1 MTLEEY
7 VPIHRT
13 GKGTLVNE
21 LNTILMA
28 ETIKDLGHNKALMI
42 CEKFDVLDDDILYG
56 SYPHF
61 MILKNAFLFKAPLKY
76 YYIKDMPLFV
86 EYDDRAYLI
95 APAVDSMDDLNNAI
109 EKALN
114 RACEMAVE

>member
-1 MTLEEY
+1 MTLGEY

-28 ETIKDLGHNKALMI
+28 ETIRDLGHNNALRV
-42 CEKFDVLDDDILYG
+42 CEKLDDLDDEILYT

-61 MILKNAFLFKAPLKY
+61 MILKNAFLFKAPLRY
-76 YYIKDMPLFV
+76 YYTKDMLLFV
-86 EYDDRAYLI
+86 EYDDRAYMI
-95 APAVDSMDDLNNAI
+95 APALDSMDDLNNAV
-109 EKALN
+109 EKALKTG
-114 RACEMAVE
+114 V